1 MKFDVLDNA
10 AVAKFKAEAETVY
23 PEFVKIG
30 GEGSRKFGR
39 AAERY
44 RERPKGPRHQVT
56 HRAGTAATAAVLQF
70 LIDST
75 RDVKYER
82 FDRQAEK
89 NRAFFAQLNRRLGKS
104 STPLRFPFWFFA
116 SQPLRYCL
124 ITNVFARTFF
134 QSIYFAEEVSKFLV
148 MLTTFTGVS
157 YGVRKARHIRMG
169 AFLDAMPPKMEKIFL
184 IIISLVSA
192 FVMGIMTW
200 FSYEYLMN
208 AMDMGHMTPALRVP
222 KWTFYVIIPIGFGL
236 ACIQYIRTIIKNLT
250 EKDPWQSPDQQS
262 EYEDEQIGGAAL

>member
-1 MKFDVLDNA
+1 MK
-10 AVAKFKAEAETVY
+10 
-23 PEFVKIG
+23 
-30 GEGSRKFGR
+30 
-39 AAERY
+39 
-44 RERPKGPRHQVT
+44 
-56 HRAGTAATAAVLQF
+56 
-70 LIDST
+70 
-75 RDVKYER
+75 
-82 FDRQAEK
+82 EK
-89 NRAFFAQLNRRLGKS
+89 NDKPKRSSFFRRLNRRVGVVVNAVEVSILV
-104 STPLRFPFWFFA
+104 FCVA
-116 SQPLRYCL
+116 SLAILL

-169 AFLDAMPPKMEKIFL
+169 AFLDAMPPKMEKTFL
-184 IIISLVSA
+184 IIISFISA
-192 FVMGIMTW
+192 VVMGILTW
-200 FSYEYLMN
+200 FSYKYLMN
-208 AMDMGHMTPALRVP
+208 AMEMGHMTPALRVP

>member
-1 MKFDVLDNA
+1 MK
-10 AVAKFKAEAETVY
+10 
-23 PEFVKIG
+23 
-30 GEGSRKFGR
+30 
-39 AAERY
+39 
-44 RERPKGPRHQVT
+44 
-56 HRAGTAATAAVLQF
+56 
-70 LIDST
+70 
-75 RDVKYER
+75 
-82 FDRQAEK
+82 EK
-89 NRAFFAQLNRRLGKS
+89 NDKPKKPTFFRKLNRRLGAVVNAVEVS
-104 STPLRFPFWFFA
+104 ILVFCVA
-116 SQPLRYCL
+116 SLAILL

-169 AFLDAMPPKMEKIFL
+169 AFLDAMPPKMEKTFL
-184 IIISLVSA
+184 IIISFISA
-192 FVMGIMTW
+192 FVMAIMTW
-200 FSYEYLMN
+200 FSYKYLMN